1 MRRVLQ
7 FVVILLIL
15 SILFANVYASE
26 ISLYVENVKLE
37 LENKPFINNGYTLV
51 PVRAIFENLGATVE
65 WDGINKTV
73 TGKTENKTVV
83 LKIDNK
89 IATVNGVPIELAVPA
104 QIINGSTYVPVRFVA
119 ESLGAEVNWDNNTR
133 SVLVNSDYPYGKYNV
148 TRVVDGDTIEL
159 DFNGTKEKV
168 RLIGIDAPESVHPD
182 ADKNVEAGKI
192 VSEYTKEKL
201 EGKEI
206 ALEFDVQERDQYGRL
221 LAYVWVDGEMYNK
234 HLLSVG
240 YAQVST
246 YPPNI
251 KYVNDFIEIQR
262 NAREGHIG
270 LWGETIETKEQN
282 ATPKQTPIPSDVKY
296 IGNAN
301 TKKFHYPECSSVNDM
316 KESNKIA
323 IGSRDDA
330 IKQGYIPCKR
340 CNP

>member
-65 WDGINKTV
+65 WDGINKIV

-133 SVLVNSDYPYGKYNV
+133 FCISKL
-148 TRVVDGDTIEL
+148 
-159 DFNGTKEKV
+159 
-168 RLIGIDAPESVHPD
+168 RLS
-182 ADKNVEAGKI
+182 
-192 VSEYTKEKL
+192 
-201 EGKEI
+201 
-206 ALEFDVQERDQYGRL
+206 
-221 LAYVWVDGEMYNK
+221 
-234 HLLSVG
+234 
-240 YAQVST
+240 
-246 YPPNI
+246 
-251 KYVNDFIEIQR
+251 
-262 NAREGHIG
+262 
-270 LWGETIETKEQN
+270 LW
-282 ATPKQTPIPSDVKY
+282 
-296 IGNAN
+296 
-301 TKKFHYPECSSVNDM
+301 
-316 KESNKIA
+316 
-323 IGSRDDA
+323 
-330 IKQGYIPCKR
+330 
-340 CNP
+340 